1 MLGLDFG
8 TTNSSVAL
16 ARTDGSTRLATFT
29 LDGHPTS
36 TFRSV
41 LYFNPDDNTVGREPR
56 AVAGPR
62 AIESYRDAGTG
73 AGGRFIQSLKSFL
86 ASRLFDGTSVF
97 GWKFTLEDLIAIILR
112 ALHDGA
118 VAQFGALR
126 GRVLIGRPVHF
137 VVGGSGETDPERD
150 AVALTRLRAA
160 AARAGFADVAF
171 EYEPVAAAY
180 QYERSLDHDEL
191 VLIGD
196 FGGGTSDFCLIR
208 LGPTTRRE
216 RDRRGSILGVDG
228 VPLAGNAFDARLV
241 RAGVSPALGLGS
253 LRRSER
259 GQTLPIPSWIYSRL
273 ERWEDMSMLATPAT
287 METLRQLR
295 RQALE
300 PHRVDGLI
308 QLVQGDLGYLLYQE
322 IERAKLALSH
332 DTRTRFAFDLP
343 ATAIVRDIERADFEA
358 WIGADLERIGSCVDG
373 LLVACAVAPSAVD
386 RVFLTGGSSLVP
398 AVRRIFAERFGRE
411 RLRGGDELTT
421 VARGLAM
428 IAAAEPG

>member
-8 TTNSSVAL
+8 TTNSAI
-16 ARTDGSTRLATFT
+16 AQAQADGSTRLAAF
-29 LDGHPTS
+29 LFDREPTT

-41 LYFNPDDNTVGREPR
+41 LYFNPEENTVGHRPR

-62 AIESYRDAGTG
+62 AIEVYRDAGAG
-73 AGGRFIQSLKSFL
+73 AGGRFIQALKSFL
-86 ASRLFDGTSVF
+86 ASRLFEGTSIF
-97 GWKFTLEDLIAIILR
+97 GWKFTLEDLVAIILS
-112 ALHDGA
+112 ALREA
-118 VAQFGALR
+118 AAEQFGALD
-126 GRVLIGRPVHF
+126 GGVLVGRPVHF
-137 VVGGSGETDPERD
+137 VLGGSGEVDADRD
-150 AVALTRLRAA
+150 AAALERLRRAA
-160 AARAGFADVAF
+160 TRAGFDEVAF

-208 LGPTTRRE
+208 LGPTARRE
-216 RDRRGSILGVDG
+216 HDRGRTILAVDG

-241 RAGVSPALGLGS
+241 RAVVSPALGLGS

-259 GQTLPIPSWIYSRL
+259 GAELPIPSWIYSRL

-287 METLRQLR
+287 LETLRQLR

-300 PHRVDGLI
+300 PGRIDGLI

-322 IERAKLALSH
+322 VERNKVALSLADRSRFEFDLAAAPIEREIA
-332 DTRTRFAFDLP
+332 RP
-343 ATAIVRDIERADFEA
+343 QFEE
-358 WIGADLERIGSCVDG
+358 WIGTDLERLRICVDR
-373 LLVACAVAPSAVD
+373 LLDRCGVAASAVD

-398 AVRRIFAERFGRE
+398 SVRRIFAERFGAD
-411 RLRGGDELTT
+411 RLRGGEELTT
-421 VARGLAM
+421 VARGLAL
-428 IAAAEPG
+428 IGAKAG